1 MNIKVGDSLNIKGK
15 HLDVEMA
22 IPVKDSE
29 WTTDGQTIFILGGWG
44 SSEAYLDYELSQMIA
59 DGTALLAIK

>member
-1 MNIKVGDSLNIKGK
+1 MNIKVGNLINIQGK
-15 HLDVEMA
+15 HYDVEMA

-44 SSEAYLDYELSQMIA
+44 SSEAYLDYELSQMIT
-59 DGTALLAIK
+59 DGAASIVTK

>member
-15 HLDVEMA
+15 HLDVDMA

-59 DGTALLAIK
+59 DGTASLVTK